1 MEKSSGNEKTIIHN
15 EDYEIFMNELECE
28 NEVMKK
34 TYEGPSLQTKEIRI
48 KKNDEEK
55 VKKFL

>member
-15 EDYEIFMNELECE
+15 EDYEIFLNEIECE

-34 TYEGPSLQTKEIRI
+34 T
-48 KKNDEEK
+48 
-55 VKKFL
+55 